1 VAADLAERSD
11 EVAETLAAGDECG
24 AAAQAADLRGAV
36 VDAINAGDV
45 PPRLQEELTGAAN
58 DLASRIE
65 CVEPPPPPPP
75 PATTAEEEDDE
86 DDEDR
91 GKGKGKAKDKKKKK
105 EKDKGEREEDVNE
118 DLPLETV
125 IDTLT
130 DELPTLPTDTT
141 GDTTTETLP
150 GEDG

>member
-91 GKGKGKAKDKKKKK
+91 GKAKDKKKKK